1 MAAVAAE
8 AAVVVEVAVMPLTSC
23 SITNTMTGKA
33 TIVFFFSFWFF
44 GLLWLGLALGF
55 WGRVVWWRGIY
66 LVCFLRSS

>member
-33 TIVFFFSFWFF
+33 TIVFFFFFLVFWTALAWASTWVLGKGSVVEGDLF
-44 GLLWLGLALGF
+44 GLLF
-55 WGRVVWWRGIY
+55 EK
-66 LVCFLRSS
+66 